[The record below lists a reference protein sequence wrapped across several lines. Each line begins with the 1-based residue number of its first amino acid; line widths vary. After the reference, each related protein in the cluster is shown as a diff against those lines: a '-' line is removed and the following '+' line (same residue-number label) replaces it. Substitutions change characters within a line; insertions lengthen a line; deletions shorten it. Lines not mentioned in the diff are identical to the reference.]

1 MQKLYRTDYEGEFL
15 VDGFVIENGRR
26 TENRV
31 FIENTI
37 VNNSHTKNACVIGN
51 GLSRQNFPLDKIQ
64 NHAGGHLGKKRLQ
77 TYGCNA
83 IYRDM
88 QPDFLIAY
96 NPFMVNEIVKSDYT
110 KDHIVLTNVQNI
122 KNHPTSGMH
131 LFPYSLNMCAGALA
145 TWLACFDGH
154 KKIYLFA
161 FDNQDGKS
169 NNNIYAG
176 TPNYQPADHP
186 SKSHKWEG
194 QMKRIF
200 DTYDDVEFAWV
211 VGGLARFPE
220 EWKYCLNLREIDKRD
235 FQIEADL

>member
-15 VDGFVIENGRR
+15 VDGFVVQDGRR
-26 TENRV
+26 TEHRV

-37 VNNSHTKNACVIGN
+37 INNSHTKNACIIGN
-51 GLSRQNFPLDKIQ
+51 GKSRLYFNLKSIE

-83 IYRDM
+83 VYRDM

-96 NPFMVNEIVKSDYT
+96 NPFMVNEIVKSGYT
-110 KDHIVLTNVQNI
+110 KNNIVLSNASNLVQ
-122 KNHPTSGMH
+122 HPGDLH
-131 LFPYSLNMCAGALA
+131 LFPYSHNMCAGALA

-154 KKIYLFA
+154 KKVYLLG
-161 FDNQDGKS
+161 FDGHDGKI
-169 NNNIYAG
+169 NNNVYAG
-176 TPNYQPADHP
+176 TENYQPEDFT

-200 DTYDDVEFAWV
+200 DTYDDVDFCLV
-211 VGGLARFPE
+211 VGGVTNFPE
-220 EWKYCLNLREIDKRD
+220 DWKYCLNLRQLDKTE
-235 FQIEADL
+235 FPLEADL